1 MRCLNSS
8 YKVACLQCSFSDKEV
23 AEYIQFKK
31 RGSTTL
37 PKKYAV
43 VRVGKQDDSTWV
55 FASNIHL
62 SSAGKQLSSVESRY
76 IWIGHVFMGQGVACD
91 TEQCTIELP
100 LMSDPLCTMMTKVKQ
115 CYGHN
120 FFPCVL
126 TMASSIIAL
135 HYTTMLK
142 KIKSC
147 PVPLAFGNSGT
158 GKTTALLCGLALFG
172 AHNNHFYCKIT
183 KQRVLQLCASTAI
196 PVGVDDPQSKNEIS
210 RLMIDLYQGAKNSS
224 ITHGCSKPSTTCII
238 SSNFPTVDQQQ

>member
-1 MRCLNSS
+1 ML
-8 YKVACLQCSFSDKEV
+8 VMQ
-23 AEYIQFKK
+23 
-31 RGSTTL
+31 
-37 PKKYAV
+37 KYAV

-91 TEQCTIELP
+91 TEQYTIELP
-100 LMSDPLCTMMTKVKQ
+100 LTSDPLCTMMTKVKQ

-142 KIKSC
+142 IDTSQPC
-147 PVPLAFGNSGT
+147 TRISTSEFTVYYNYQFAF
-158 GKTTALLCGLALFG
+158 L
-172 AHNNHFYCKIT
+172 
-183 KQRVLQLCASTAI
+183 
-196 PVGVDDPQSKNEIS
+196 IS
-210 RLMIDLYQGAKNSS
+210 RIE
-224 ITHGCSKPSTTCII
+224 CI
-238 SSNFPTVDQQQ
+238 